1 MSEITSLPNILKIH
15 IEEPT
20 SNPEQVSSHHD
31 LADDLLTAE
40 KRYRAIVQ
48 VLINQLTGL
57 QNTHLRIIVTPA
69 IPEAV
74 EAVSFWLLPLFP
86 GAVSKKG
93 DYFHFIPKQHAS
105 EFSIEFTSDTDD
117 RDDQYEKVATLSTY
131 CPECS
136 SRWIN
141 AAMVQC
147 TEGSTIEG
155 KDYLSIRHQTASS
168 ENTTLV
174 SLPEISTI
182 KTTKDWELVINP
194 DSPAPSP
201 IGPKL
206 RKIYQE
212 L

>member
-1 MSEITSLPNILKIH
+1 MSETITLPYILQIH
-15 IEEPT
+15 VEEPT
-20 SNPEQVSSHHD
+20 SNPDQPSAHHSLAED
-31 LADDLLTAE
+31 LMTAE
-40 KRYRAIVQ
+40 KRYRAILQ
-48 VLINQLTGL
+48 VLIGQLTGL
-57 QNTHLRIIVTPA
+57 QNTHVRIIVSPA

-74 EAVSFWLLPLFP
+74 DAVSFWLLPLFR
-86 GAVSKKG
+86 GEISKSEG
-93 DYFHFIPKQHAS
+93 CFRFTPEQHAP
-105 EFSIEFTSDTDD
+105 EFSIEFTSDNDSCTASF
-117 RDDQYEKVATLSTY
+117 EKVATLSAY

-141 AAMVQC
+141 AAMMQC
-147 TEGSTIEG
+147 TEGSTVEG
-155 KDYLSIRHQTASS
+155 KDYLKIRYQTASS
-168 ENTTLV
+168 EKTTLV

-194 DSPAPSP
+194 DSPVSSP